1 MCRHQFKGQDL
12 SRHCLTHLLN
22 SYHTLTLRP
31 NIKGGTAGFKYLR
44 SYILSRGMLEKQSCW
59 AHKIMLAFHWRL
71 KKWAEIEKVRQGP
84 GMNHKLI
91 T

>member
-1 MCRHQFKGQDL
+1 MDWIAIIR
-12 SRHCLTHLLN
+12 SRYDQTLKVAPQALN
-22 SYHTLTLRP
+22 TWGATFE
-31 NIKGGTAGFKYLR
+31 GGKP
-44 SYILSRGMLEKQSCW
+44 SGMLEKQSCW